1 MRILN
6 LNRRTITLLIIT
18 LTLTI
23 LQSCD
28 SSKLKP
34 TSMDNFKGVWE
45 LQGRSM
51 FNGIKIKIDEN
62 NQGELTGKVIELNDN
77 KYVNMFVE
85 INDTWISSIKR
96 SSNFEFNLTEKK
108 IGSALFSIYGLSTTT
123 QFKVQFIDQN
133 TIGLSNNGDPTSSTI
148 NYKRLK

>member
-6 LNRRTITLLIIT
+6 LNRRAITLLIIT

-34 TSMDNFKGVWE
+34 TSMDNFKGIWE

-51 FNGIKIKIDEN
+51 VNGIKIKIDEN